1 MKTGF
6 VNSRSFLE
14 GDHRIDPDLYL
25 SDGAKIRREIH
36 NLPYELSTVG
46 ENAENVFYGN
56 IFSRMFVS
64 KPSHGVEYLAASD
77 TVLSDLHTGRY
88 ISKIQAKGLSYLILK
103 KGWILVTCSGT
114 LGNVTYTTKEFA
126 GKLATH
132 DLIRI
137 IPNNKKVNAGTLYA
151 FLSSKYG
158 YYQITQS
165 QFGGVVKHINESQM
179 SSVLVPVFS
188 ESFQAEVDD
197 LIQESAR
204 LREEANDMLEEARI
218 ELKKN
223 AHLRDLSEED
233 YDYYGPHSYKRNVSC
248 FVINRK
254 EINTTTI
261 NAFNLSERI
270 RRTKA
275 MMICPTKPLKDIL
288 LGGDTF
294 STGSFPRVEVK
305 EGHGVML
312 INQRDIF
319 DTIIKGKNISK
330 YGVNMDN
337 LVEYG
342 EVIIAGV
349 GTLGENETFCRALFA
364 NEDLVGQLVSGEF
377 IRMKT
382 NNEVPSGYLFAWLS
396 TDYGFRF
403 LRNIQAGTKLCR
415 PIPRLVREIPVPIL
429 DKDIMS
435 EIDSKV
441 RDAYTKRHKANVYEL
456 KAISM
461 VENEIEKWNKAN

>member
-1 MKTGF
+1 MKAGSIKLHDVLQ
-6 VNSRSFLE
+6 VNYRADASYHLSE
-14 GDHRIDPDLYL
+14 GRTVKRFIAHSPYPLTTIGEVSKRI
-25 SDGAKIRREIH
+25 
-36 NLPYELSTVG
+36 
-46 ENAENVFYGN
+46 FYGN
-56 IFSRMFVS
+56 RARRVYVS
-64 KPSHGVEYLAASD
+64 DKEHGIPFLSSSDILQADLEHVKLASKKYTPDVEGMAL
-77 TVLSDLHTGRY
+77 
-88 ISKIQAKGLSYLILK
+88 Q
-103 KGWILVTCSGT
+103 KGWILISRSGT
-114 LGNVTYTTKEFA
+114 VGNCAFA
-126 GKLATH
+126 SRLHAQKLASE
-132 DLIRI
+132 DVIRLVPDYI
-137 IPNNKKVNAGTLYA
+137 LRAGVIYA
-151 FLSSKYG
+151 YLASKYG
-158 YYQITQS
+158 HSLLTQGV
-165 QFGGVVKHINESQM
+165 FGAVIQHIEPAFIASLPIPM
-179 SSVLVPVFS
+179 FP

-270 RRTKA
+270 RKTKA

>member
-1 MKTGF
+1 MKSTFVKSSEVISHKIRFDSKHYLTDDAFLSMLIERHSNHCVFLSKLAEVFNPPVFKRQFCKKTNRSVEYFQSSDVPMSTETSPVNIYKGQAENLNLLVAKGDILITGF
-6 VNSRSFLE
+6 
-14 GDHRIDPDLYL
+14 GTI
-25 SDGAKIRREIH
+25 
-36 NLPYELSTVG
+36 
-46 ENAENVFYGN
+46 GN
-56 IFSRMFVS
+56 TRLVS
-64 KPSHGVEYLAASD
+64 KWQDGVCYANNVCRVKTYD
-77 TVLSDLHTGRY
+77 NVH
-88 ISKIQAKGLSYLILK
+88 
-103 KGWILVTCSGT
+103 SGY
-114 LGNVTYTTKEFA
+114 V
-126 GKLATH
+126 
-132 DLIRI
+132 
-137 IPNNKKVNAGTLYA
+137 YA
-151 FLSSKYG
+151 FLTSK
-158 YYQITQS
+158 
-165 QFGGVVKHINESQM
+165 FGWAQLNKNASGSVVRYIEAPGIRKTLIPNF
-179 SSVLVPVFS
+179 P

-223 AHLRDLSEED
+223 AHLHDLSEED

-270 RRTKA
+270 RKTKA